1 MQSIHF
7 VKWKIGIDNCRGF
20 FPPRKD
26 ARQLLMIIFSRI
38 HFFSF
43 FFFSLFSISLQSTR
57 NKALFT
63 FLARPCV
70 HVWSWYFKKRANN
83 RTNKMKAT
91 FEHALTNSSV
101 NTIHARVIFL
111 LLLLFNLSDDNAI
124 RIRIFL
130 RRMINKVF
138 LFLR

>member
-1 MQSIHF
+1 MELIIAE
-7 VKWKIGIDNCRGF
+7 VF
-20 FPPRKD
+20 FPRERMQD
-26 ARQLLMIIFSRI
+26 NSWWLYSLESIFFLS
-38 HFFSF
+38 

-101 NTIHARVIFL
+101 NTTHARVIFL